1 MGSMGGSGDDASAA
15 GTNRATAA
23 GAGFSF
29 AFRRSLSYRQAV
41 RALLAA
47 LLIGV
52 LLSAVEVGWAVQRER
67 DKLSV
72 LTGQVLDL
80 AEGGASSAV
89 WHMDDT
95 LAREIARSVMAIGS
109 VRAVEIYIGPDQ
121 KFWGQS
127 RHSYETGVS
136 ALSQLVFGDLLAA
149 ERLLYRPGQAGGQRQ
164 TIGRLRVEMDPPSVA
179 RDFIAYASATA
190 LGGMARNIVLA
201 IVLALVVHRFLTR
214 PLRDVGRAVAAIDPA
229 RPGGSLLP
237 VPADHATDELGFVV
251 GRFNETLAELGDS
264 QRALRDLATRDGLT
278 GLPNRV
284 LLLEALTR
292 ALAHPAAGGRCV
304 AVLFMDLDR
313 FKHVN
318 DSLGHEIGDEL
329 LREVGARLEG
339 CLRPGDLLGRLGGDE
354 FLVIAEGVSG
364 QAEAAAIAERICRT
378 VARPLLIGGHAL
390 HASTSVGIALSGE
403 GADDATTLLRQAD
416 TAMYAAK
423 AEGTGRF
430 QFFAREMTERAMVRL
445 RTEAS
450 LREALENHAFELHF
464 QPKVSTRDRAVVGA
478 EALLRWRHQGRYV
491 SPAEF
496 IPVAEDSGL
505 IVELGAWV
513 FQEACR
519 HAAAWRGALDDFHIA
534 VNVSARQVA
543 EEGFTAMVE
552 AALERYR
559 IPPGLIEIEV
569 TESIMVNSGNT
580 LQVLRDLRGKGL
592 RIAVDDFG
600 TGYSSLAYL
609 RQLPVTTVKIDRSF
623 VVDLP
628 MDNAIAAMI
637 LALGQRLGLE
647 VVAEGVE
654 REDQLEWLAEEGCPV
669 IQGFM
674 IAKPMPAAEFERQ
687 FLPAATLVPLAGR

>member
-1 MGSMGGSGDDASAA
+1 
-15 GTNRATAA
+15 
-23 GAGFSF
+23 
-29 AFRRSLSYRQAV
+29 
-41 RALLAA
+41 
-47 LLIGV
+47 
-52 LLSAVEVGWAVQRER
+52 
-67 DKLSV
+67 
-72 LTGQVLDL
+72 
-80 AEGGASSAV
+80 
-89 WHMDDT
+89 
-95 LAREIARSVMAIGS
+95 
-109 VRAVEIYIGPDQ
+109 
-121 KFWGQS
+121 
-127 RHSYETGVS
+127 
-136 ALSQLVFGDLLAA
+136 
-149 ERLLYRPGQAGGQRQ
+149 
-164 TIGRLRVEMDPPSVA
+164 
-179 RDFIAYASATA
+179 
-190 LGGMARNIVLA
+190 
-201 IVLALVVHRFLTR
+201 
-214 PLRDVGRAVAAIDPA
+214 
-229 RPGGSLLP
+229 
-237 VPADHATDELGFVV
+237 
-251 GRFNETLAELGDS
+251 
-264 QRALRDLATRDGLT
+264 
-278 GLPNRV
+278 
-284 LLLEALTR
+284 
-292 ALAHPAAGGRCV
+292 
-304 AVLFMDLDR
+304 
-313 FKHVN
+313 
-318 DSLGHEIGDEL
+318 
-329 LREVGARLEG
+329 
-339 CLRPGDLLGRLGGDE
+339 
-354 FLVIAEGVSG
+354 
-364 QAEAAAIAERICRT
+364 
-378 VARPLLIGGHAL
+378 
-390 HASTSVGIALSGE
+390 
-403 GADDATTLLRQAD
+403 
-416 TAMYAAK
+416 
-423 AEGTGRF
+423 
-430 QFFAREMTERAMVRL
+430 
-445 RTEAS
+445 
-450 LREALENHAFELHF
+450 
-464 QPKVSTRDRAVVGA
+464 VGA